1 MAEGFRYVEMI
12 TVRSNGLFP
21 GERGEMSG
29 MYDVRLKLGSG

>member
-21 GERGEMSG
+21 GERGEMSV
-29 MYDVRLKLGSG
+29 YTYI